1 MPVLRAVALPS
12 GRLISSVASLDLS
25 KDAMRDELRVA
36 AVSIARRALRQMQ
49 DNTRDLDWAQG
60 ADWARKEHVM
70 NITIENFT
78 ICEQNYILKEM
89 EIEFPGFVSM
99 DLVNSTQST
108 YAKYNYRTKA
118 KGQRLTKWLQIF
130 LMEHQMMPGRDF
142 NILYH
147 KKKLRLILENGAK
160 LGAACNAS

>member
-1 MPVLRAVALPS
+1 
-12 GRLISSVASLDLS
+12 
-25 KDAMRDELRVA
+25 
-36 AVSIARRALRQMQ
+36 
-49 DNTRDLDWAQG
+49 
-60 ADWARKEHVM
+60 
-70 NITIENFT
+70 
-78 ICEQNYILKEM
+78 M

-108 YAKYNYRTKA
+108 YAKYNYLTTA
-118 KGQRLTKWLQIF
+118 KNQRLTKWLQIF

-160 LGAACNAS
+160 LGTVCNAS